1 MIISHY
7 WRMLRHMEMQDE
19 NTLLKQAIKQ
29 VLKPLVRFLI
39 HKQFTLPTLVELVK
53 SAYVEVA
60 EKDFA
65 LDGKAPT
72 DSRINLLTGVH
83 RKDVKRLRDLNDE
96 QKPSEHLSIH
106 SLMLA
111 SWMSEVPYAKKNEA
125 LPLPI
130 SGPVSFE
137 SLADT
142 YTRQNIRASSILANW
157 LELGWVTKDDQQ
169 RLHLNVDALQSNQLG
184 EDQLYFFSQNLADHL
199 STSTNNLVNKDKQ
212 LERAVFFNQLS
223 PESIKKLQ
231 LSSKQKAMSVLKD
244 LNKEALVFQ
253 KQDRKL
259 DGPKHRFRFGTYF
272 YSDSDHE

>member
-1 MIISHY
+1 
-7 WRMLRHMEMQDE
+7 MLIGMDMNDE

-39 HKQFTLPTLVELVK
+39 HRQLTLPTLVELVK

-65 LDGKAPT
+65 LEGKAPT

-96 QKPSEHLSIH
+96 QKPSERLSIH

-111 SWMSEVPYAKKNEA
+111 SWMSEAPFAKSNEP

-130 SGPVSFE
+130 TGNVSFE
-137 SLADT
+137 SLADL
-142 YTRQNIRASSILANW
+142 YTRQNIRATSILENW
-157 LELGWVTKDDQQ
+157 LELGWVNKDDQN
-169 RLHLNVDALQSNQLG
+169 RIHLNVDALQENQLG

-199 STSTNNLVNKDKQ
+199 STSTNNLVSQDKQ
-212 LERAVFFNQLS
+212 LERAVFYNHLS
-223 PESIKKLQ
+223 SASIEKLRK
-231 LSSKQKAMSVLKD
+231 SSKQKAMSTLKQI
-244 LNKEALVFQ
+244 NKEALALQ
-253 KQDRKL
+253 KQDLKRDEAKY
-259 DGPKHRFRFGTYF
+259 RFRFGSYF
-272 YSDSDHE
+272 YSDVDHE